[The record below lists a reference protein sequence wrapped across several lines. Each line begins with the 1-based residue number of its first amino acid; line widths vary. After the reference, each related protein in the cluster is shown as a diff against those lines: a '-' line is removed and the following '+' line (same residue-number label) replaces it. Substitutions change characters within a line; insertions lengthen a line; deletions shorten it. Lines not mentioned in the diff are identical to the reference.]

1 MSRTSAFA
9 GGPRPRWGPASV
21 GTASAQTQSTTPS
34 VHPGTKLNF
43 AATMG
48 GATFER
54 SVYYAAPPANRPD
67 LGTSYFYST
76 PKKMVITVQ
85 VFDGGRRVP
94 SGSDSPIVIGEFANE
109 LTSLEEQIKSSGYT
123 NFQRPA
129 VPSSCTYGSV
139 TFRCITYSAVTQAN
153 MRVYQK
159 ILLTGYQQH
168 FIKIRIDWG
177 QTPNPAADQRRRRCS
192 AAGLHPRAVPLTA
205 TAPSASG

>member
-1 MSRTSAFA
+1 MSRTLTILTTAALTFVLGA
-9 GGPRPRWGPASV
+9 PAPGSL
-21 GTASAQTQSTTPS
+21 GTASAQTQPTTPAP
-34 VHPGTKLNF
+34 HPGTKLNF
-43 AATMG
+43 AATVG

-54 SVYYAAPPANRPD
+54 SVYYGAPPANRPD

-123 NFQRPA
+123 NFQKPA

-139 TFRCITYSAVTQAN
+139 TFRCITFSAVTQAN

-159 ILLTGYQQH
+159 ALLTGYQQH

-177 QTPNPAADQRRRRCS
+177 QSPTLQQTSADADAALQAFIPA
-192 AAGLHPRAVPLTA
+192 LFH
-205 TAPSASG
+205 

>member
-1 MSRTSAFA
+1 MSRTLTILTAVALTFVLGVPVPGSL
-9 GGPRPRWGPASV
+9 
-21 GTASAQTQSTTPS
+21 GTASAQTQSTAPS
-34 VHPGTKLNF
+34 AHPGTKLNF
-43 AATMG
+43 AATVG

-54 SVYYAAPPANRPD
+54 SVNYGAPPANRPD

-109 LTSLEEQIKSSGYT
+109 LTSLEEQTKSSGYT
-123 NFQRPA
+123 NFQKPA
-129 VPSSCTYGSV
+129 VPSSCIYGSM
-139 TFRCITYSAVTQAN
+139 TFRCITFSAVTQAN

-159 ILLTGYQQH
+159 VLLTGYQQH

-177 QTPNPAADQRRRRCS
+177 QSANLQQTSADADAALQAFIPA
-192 AAGLHPRAVPLTA
+192 LFH
-205 TAPSASG
+205 